1 MSSLLKFDFS
11 TLRTKLLSKE
21 VKAREVVEAYI
32 NRAEETRNL
41 NAYVTETFEE
51 ALTHADASDARLQK
65 GEALPLEGLPLAI
78 KDIFCTKGIRT
89 TNASK
94 ILYNFVPPYESTVT
108 DKLWKSGAICLGKTN
123 LDEFAMG
130 SSTMTSCH
138 GASINPWKRK
148 DDNADLIP
156 GGSSGG
162 STASVAAGSSLAA
175 LGTDTGGSIRQPAA
189 LCGLVGMKPTYG
201 LCSRYGIIAFASSLD
216 QAGPITRTVRDAALV
231 LEHMAGHDPKD
242 STSMNRP
249 IPNYES
255 FLKGNVKGLRIG
267 IPKEYDR
274 AGLHPEIKA
283 LWEKSAQWFREMGAE
298 IVDISLPHTDYAL
311 PVYYIIAPAEASSN
325 LARYD
330 GVRYGLRVDSKSID
344 EMYQNTRTEGFGEE
358 VTRRILIGT
367 YVLSSGCYE
376 DYYLRAQKVR
386 RKVLEDFTNA
396 FQKVDFILTPTT
408 ASEAFKIG
416 ENLTD
421 PLAMYLQDIFTVSTN
436 LAGLP
441 AISVPAGLTESG
453 LPLGMQ
459 LIGPSFSEASLLNA
473 AFALETAAQFKSSL
487 FEELKC
493 HHPIG

>member
-11 TLRTKLLSKE
+11 TLRSKLLSRE

-32 NRAEETRNL
+32 TRAEETRNL
-41 NAYVTETFEE
+41 NAYVTETFEG
-51 ALTHADASDARLQK
+51 ALAQADASDGRIQK
-65 GEALPLEGLPLAI
+65 GEALPLEGLPLAV

-89 TNASK
+89 TSASK

-130 SSTMTSCH
+130 SSTMTSAD

-148 DDNADLIP
+148 GDTGDLIP

-162 STASVAAGSSLAA
+162 SSASVAVGSSLAA

-216 QAGPITRTVRDAALV
+216 QAGPLTRTVRDAALV

-249 IPNYES
+249 IPSYEK
-255 FLKGNVKGLRIG
+255 FLKGDVKALKIG

-274 AGLHPEIKA
+274 KGLNPEIKA
-283 LWEKSAQWFREMGAE
+283 LWEKSAQWFRNMGAT

-330 GVRYGLRVDSKSID
+330 GVRYGLRVDGKGID
-344 EMYQNTRTEGFGEE
+344 ELYQNTRTEGFGEE

-386 RKVLEDFTNA
+386 RKVMEDFTNA

-441 AISVPAGLTESG
+441 AISVPAGLSESG

-473 AFALETAAQFKSSL
+473 AYALETAAQFNL
-487 FEELKC
+487 PFFEESKC